1 MDARERSVRWRR
13 RARGRVGR
21 VEGDGNGAQ
30 PLGGGDGRIGRRS
43 TTGAARG
50 GVERARRARVVLQDD
65 VHERVAGAEGGR
77 RRVVGQLGE
86 EEEVAVW
93 LQGKEI
99 DERG

>member
-65 VHERVAGAEGGR
+65 VHERVAGAEGDGDASSANSGKKKKSQFGYKGR
-77 RRVVGQLGE
+77 N
-86 EEEVAVW
+86 
-93 LQGKEI
+93 
-99 DERG
+99 